1 MIIAVS
7 KLAPNYE
14 AWLKVL
20 CPDVI
25 VIDMYLLPLK
35 EAMKQASG
43 ASGILLSGGADI
55 HPAFYGGIDEIHFC
69 REIDIKRD
77 ILELGLIQMS
87 FNKKIPLLGICRGL
101 QMMNVV
107 GRGSLYT
114 DIPSRLKS
122 DVAHSGTEDQWHDVS
137 IVVGSALSTI
147 AGIIQGKV
155 NSAHHQAIDSLSPM
169 YEASSFSSD
178 GLIEAIELHHEHHHP
193 FCMAIQWHPERMDTV
208 NPLSGLVGKAFVDAC
223 RLVSLPEKQDS

>member
-20 CPDVI
+20 CPDVTI
-25 VIDMYLLPLK
+25 INMYPLPLK

-43 ASGILLSGGADI
+43 ASGILLSGGNDI
-55 HPAFYGGIDEIHFC
+55 HPAFYDRIDEIHFC
-69 REIDIKRD
+69 REIDVNRD

-107 GRGSLYT
+107 GKGSLHT

-122 DVAHSGTEDQWHDVS
+122 DVAHSGTGDQWHEVS
-137 IVVGSALSTI
+137 IVAGSALSRI
-147 AGIIQGKV
+147 AGIVQGKV
-155 NSAHHQAIDSLSPM
+155 NSAHHQAIDSLSSL
-169 YEASSFSSD
+169 YEASAYSSD
-178 GLIEAIELHHEHHHP
+178 GLIEAIELHHKHQHH
-193 FCMAIQWHPERMDTV
+193 FCMAVQWHPERMDTV
-208 NPLSGLVGKAFVDAC
+208 NPLSGLVGKAFADAC
-223 RLVSLPEKQDS
+223 RSVSLPE